1 MPNPPSAEGKLKDLM
16 VFNNVARA
24 LTSTLELDEVLR
36 AILEQMEPFFQPK
49 SWALLM
55 LDEAANELYY
65 VIAAGQKSEELK
77 NLRIPVGEGMAGW
90 VAERGE
96 TLIVPEVEEDP
107 RFSNDGDGAFRIH
120 SAISLPLRS
129 RRRTL
134 GVIQLFNCDLSSL
147 TDYTIMF
154 LHVLCDYA
162 AIAIENARAVKR
174 IHELTITDDC
184 TGLFNVRHLQK
195 VLENEIE
202 RSLRF
207 KKSFTLIFIDLDRF
221 KSVNDKHGHLI
232 GSRLLGEVGRWLCSS
247 GRSIDICFRYGGDEF
262 IILMPE
268 TPKQEGVMA
277 CIGLRDSLR
286 SHVFDMGNG
295 LNLKVSA
302 SFGIA
307 AYPDDGITP
316 QRVISAADDAMYNVK
331 ADGRDG
337 VAVAGSVLPTG
348 IASQSIDGLE
358 I

>member
-1 MPNPPSAEGKLKDLM
+1 MPHPSPAEGKLKDLM
-16 VFNNVARA
+16 VFHNVARA

-36 AILEQMEPFFQPK
+36 AILEQMQPFFQPK

-65 VIAAGQKSEELK
+65 VIAAGQATEELK

-90 VAERGE
+90 VAETGE
-96 TLIVPEVEEDP
+96 TLIVPSVEDDP
-107 RFSNDGDGAFRIH
+107 RFNRHADGQFRIH

-134 GVIQLFNCDLSSL
+134 GVIQLFNSNLDSL

-174 IHELTITDDC
+174 IQELTITDDC

-195 VLENEIE
+195 VLEAEID
-202 RSLRF
+202 RSGRF
-207 KKSFTLIFIDLDRF
+207 DKSFSLIFIDLDRF

-232 GSRLLGEVGRWLCSS
+232 GSRLLGDVGNWFDKVT
-247 GRSIDICFRYGGDEF
+247 RSVDICFRYGGDEF

-268 TPKQEGVMA
+268 TPKQEGLMA
-277 CIGLRDSLR
+277 CMTLREQLR
-286 SHVFDMGNG
+286 SHVFDMGDG
-295 LNLKVSA
+295 LHLHVSA

-307 AYPDDGITP
+307 AYPDDGTTT
-316 QRVISAADDAMYNVK
+316 QRIISAADDAMYNVK
-331 ADGRDG
+331 AEGRDG
-337 VAVAGSVLPTG
+337 VAAAGLTLPTG
-348 IASQSIDGLE
+348 ITPE
-358 I
+358 